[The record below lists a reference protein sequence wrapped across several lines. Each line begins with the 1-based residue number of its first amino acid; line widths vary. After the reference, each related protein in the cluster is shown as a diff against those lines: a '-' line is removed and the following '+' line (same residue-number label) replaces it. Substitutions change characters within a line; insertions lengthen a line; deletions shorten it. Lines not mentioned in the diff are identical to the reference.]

1 MKGKNLIQLLKAI
14 DYISRPEGATRRA
27 IAELLNT
34 GLKTV
39 SRLIDTMYELGLP
52 VFDEKEPLE
61 KEKRWK
67 LEENYI
73 LKLPNIYVPDL
84 SLSYSELISLYL
96 LKSESN
102 ILQGTEID
110 DHITTAFSKLN
121 LFVPKE
127 TREHLKKIKQIFIS
141 KEESAKH
148 YSGKE
153 GLVNIIV
160 ESIINQTCCKITYHS
175 TEADRLNDY
184 EVCPLHIFQNEGE
197 LFFFAG
203 DQKENR
209 IKTYAIDRIRK
220 ILTSNVLFEYPDDF
234 SPYEK
239 LNTAFN
245 LTPGDSITVKIWF
258 SDRIALDIK
267 NRSWANDQM
276 IKKNQDGSITLEM
289 KTAGWRDVKRRV
301 MSYGI
306 DAKLIEPFE
315 MKEEIENE
323 ILEMAGRF
331 KIKKGDG
338 DVQI

>member
-14 DYISRPEGATRRA
+14 DYISRPEGATRQA
-27 IAELLNT
+27 IAEFLNT

-39 SRLIDTMYELGLP
+39 SRLIDTMHELGLP

-73 LKLPNIYVPDL
+73 LKLPNVYVPDL

-102 ILQGTEID
+102 ILHGTEID

-121 LFVPKE
+121 LFVPVE

-141 KEESAKH
+141 KEESAKY

-153 GLVNIIV
+153 GLVNIVV

-175 TEADRLNDY
+175 PDTDQLNDY

-203 DQKENR
+203 DKNENR
-209 IKTYAIDRIRK
+209 IKTIAMDRIRK
-220 ILTSNVLFEYPDDF
+220 ILTSNDVFEYPEDF
-234 SPYEK
+234 SPFEK
-239 LNTAFN
+239 LNTTFD
-245 LTPGDSITVKIWF
+245 LLPDDPMPVKVWF
-258 SDRIALDIK
+258 SDNIAEYIK
-267 NRSWANDQM
+267 ERHWSEDQNIQKND
-276 IKKNQDGSITLEM
+276 DGSITLAM
-289 KTAGWRDVKRRV
+289 TTPGWRDVKSWV

-306 DAKLIEPFE
+306 DAKLLEPAE

-331 KIKKGDG
+331 RIKKGDG